1 MSCDHGTDPDAK
13 PEDSGSLPHRDV
25 LGPSLHFWLVSLHYT
40 LWWKPLLP
48 SVDPP
53 GSVGSRVG
61 SAPRSRSGTEEREGL
76 KQEAE
81 CSYSQRGTH
90 QGLNGFLETKLMK
103 MASIQFDE
111 VSK

>member
-25 LGPSLHFWLVSLHYT
+25 LGPSLQFWLVSLHYT
-40 LWWKPLLP
+40 LRWKPLLP

-61 SAPRSRSGTEEREGL
+61 SAPPSRPGTEERGAETGGGALLFSEGNSPRV
-76 KQEAE
+76 KWIFRNKTYEN
-81 CSYSQRGTH
+81 
-90 QGLNGFLETKLMK
+90 GLNT
-103 MASIQFDE
+103 I
-111 VSK
+111 